1 MTTIWGRLE
10 RIIKDPPKGRWV
22 HVRTVVPGNVAIRI
36 RIFVDDKTVI
46 ARGREQVAL
55 SDLREGEFV
64 EVTFRSARTG
74 LVKADTI
81 SAQVEPGIREAKSSP
96 AVPPGP
102 SPQSSMQAAYEE

>member
-10 RIIKDPPKGRWV
+10 RIVKDPPKGRWV
-22 HVRTVVPGNVAIRI
+22 QVKAIVPGSVAIHT
-36 RIFVDDKTVI
+36 RIFVDEKTLI
-46 ARGREQVAL
+46 ARGMEQVAL

-81 SAQVEPGIREAKSSP
+81 CAQVEPGISESKSSP
-96 AVPPGP
+96 AVPPET
-102 SPQSSMQAAYEE
+102 SSRCMDSG